1 LFTGLIADLG
11 SVAAIEPDG
20 GGATLRI
27 RTPLAGELAQ
37 GDSIAVNG
45 VCLTATRVGGGE
57 EGSGVDGTSAGAGG
71 AEAGEF
77 EAQAI
82 RETLERSTLG
92 ALAPGDPVNLE
103 LALRADGRLGGHIVQ
118 GHVDGVG
125 TIAEVRQEG
134 LSRVVAVEADPQLL
148 RYVVEKGSIALD
160 GVSLTVSALRPRGFE
175 VALIPETLERTTL
188 GRAAAGRPVN
198 LEVDILAKHIQ
209 RLLQWEG
216 FQGPPSPGLPSPN
229 WEAHA

>member
-1 LFTGLIADLG
+1 MGGELFTGLIADLG
-11 SVAAIEPDG
+11 AVFALERDADG
-20 GGATLRI
+20 ARLRI
-27 RTPLAGELAQ
+27 GTALAAELRE

-45 VCLTATRVGGGE
+45 VCLTATRV
-57 EGSGVDGTSAGAGG
+57 DG
-71 AEAGEF
+71 GEF

-125 TIAEVRQEG
+125 EIVEVREEG
-134 LSRVVAVEADPQLL
+134 ISRIVAVEADPPLL

-160 GVSLTVSALRPRGFE
+160 GVSLTVSALRPGGFE
-175 VALIPETLERTTL
+175 VSLIPETLERTTL
-188 GRAAAGRPVN
+188 GRAEAGRPVN
-198 LEVDILAKHIQ
+198 LEADILAKHIQ

-216 FQGPPSPGLPSPN
+216 ALGEGLPSPN
-229 WEAHA
+229 